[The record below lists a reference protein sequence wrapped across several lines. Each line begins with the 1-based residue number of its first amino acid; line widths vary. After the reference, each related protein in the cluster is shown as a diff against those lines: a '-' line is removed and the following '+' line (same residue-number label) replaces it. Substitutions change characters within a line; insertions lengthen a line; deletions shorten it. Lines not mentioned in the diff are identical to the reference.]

1 MRDGRDG
8 CRFEERLIVESEES
22 KAGLFDTIFAWAM
35 KSRTATSILFVEERT
50 ATPEQLFRDDN
61 AQFRTRVR
69 LLRLAACAL
78 LSFSI
83 FLIFDPIA
91 EILSFLPL
99 IDSLLHTVFF
109 LAAVVL
115 GVTLW
120 ALAAAVAWCAY
131 RPHILAALTL
141 AAATAFCIAGALPEP
156 VGPDGAGPDG
166 WGASD
171 TAVGAALYGVS
182 VLPLVLVAR
191 SAWEEARFAA
201 NVRRLNAAAGIA

>member
-1 MRDGRDG
+1 VGAG
-8 CRFEERLIVESEES
+8 RFEERLIVGSEEA

-35 KSRTATSILFVEERT
+35 KSRTATSILFVEERAAT
-50 ATPEQLFRDDN
+50 AEQLFRDDA

-69 LLRLAACAL
+69 LLRLAACTL
-78 LSFSI
+78 LSMSI
-83 FLIFDPIA
+83 FLIFDPVA
-91 EILSFLPL
+91 ELLSFLPL
-99 IDSLLHTVFF
+99 IDSLLHALFA
-109 LAAVVL
+109 LAAILL
-115 GVTLW
+115 GVSLW

-141 AAATAFCIAGALPEP
+141 AAATAFCIAGALPDP
-156 VGPDGAGPDG
+156 ASPDGAEG
-166 WGASD
+166 WGPSD

-182 VLPLVLVAR
+182 VVPLALVAR